1 MNTCTYIMQNDY
13 RNDDSFRKLK
23 QDVSNRY
30 AKNELTTEEFVSL
43 IDEIKEAEKDGYI
56 TVQEVRENN
65 LEHIYRLNRN
75 YVLQLH
81 NRNF

>member
-1 MNTCTYIMQNDY
+1 MQNDY

-30 AKNELTTEEFVSL
+30 TKNELTTEEFVSL

-65 LEHIYRLNRN
+65 LEHIHRLNRN

>member
-1 MNTCTYIMQNDY
+1 MQNDY

-23 QDVSNRY
+23 QDVSNWY
-30 AKNELTTEEFVSL
+30 TKNELTTEEFVSL

>member
-1 MNTCTYIMQNDY
+1 MRSGY

-30 AKNELTTEEFVSL
+30 TKNELTTEEFVSL

>member
-1 MNTCTYIMQNDY
+1 MQNDY

-30 AKNELTTEEFVSL
+30 TKNELTTEEFVSL

-56 TVQEVRENN
+56 TVQEARENN
-65 LEHIYRLNRN
+65 LGQIYRLNRN

>member
-1 MNTCTYIMQNDY
+1 MQNDY

-30 AKNELTTEEFVSL
+30 TKNELTTEEFVSL